1 MQLLTLLGWLYW
13 NPPQEAFRVPWI
25 DRPVVW
31 YGILFVTGFVIGYF
45 LFVSILTT
53 HFKNANRLFKLDIL
67 NWSKLLSSLQKQ
79 SLLPGSI
86 FAMPKELSFLIKEK
100 EIKEN
105 KLNPEKKEALLQ
117 FLNGLILSQSISRNK
132 LTQILEGIAPIR
144 QTAYFL
150 ADKLLWF
157 IVIGTLIGARL
168 GHILFYDWQ
177 LFWQHP
183 IEIVKVWK
191 GGLASHG
198 GVCGVF
204 IALYLFYLSIQEDL
218 PSLSFLRLLDFVA
231 IPSALAACLI
241 RLGNFMNQEIVG
253 TATNLPW
260 AVVFGRAAD
269 GSLPIPRHPVQ
280 LYEAFAYLLTF
291 IFLFSIWKRKK
302 ERCGEGFYIGLL
314 FTLVF
319 SARFILEFW
328 KVDQS
333 SLFQTAHLQIG
344 QLLSLPFVLL
354 GILWL
359 IFSKENF
366 SKNIFKKN
374 S

>member
-204 IALYLFYLSIQEDL
+204 IALYLFYLSIQRR
-218 PSLSFLRLLDFVA
+218 SFD
-231 IPSALAACLI
+231 
-241 RLGNFMNQEIVG
+241 
-253 TATNLPW
+253 
-260 AVVFGRAAD
+260 
-269 GSLPIPRHPVQ
+269 
-280 LYEAFAYLLTF
+280 
-291 IFLFSIWKRKK
+291 
-302 ERCGEGFYIGLL
+302 
-314 FTLVF
+314 
-319 SARFILEFW
+319 
-328 KVDQS
+328 
-333 SLFQTAHLQIG
+333 
-344 QLLSLPFVLL
+344 
-354 GILWL
+354 
-359 IFSKENF
+359 
-366 SKNIFKKN
+366 
-374 S
+374 